1 MDKNTDLLI
10 YITMAGHGQYEND
23 SVLKVFSDKKEAKNY
38 IQKCKNYSFTRKII
52 SDKYLEKEEV
62 EFEEWMDEHPAGR
75 DNSWAQDYYI
85 IERILY

>member
-10 YITMAGHGQYEND
+10 YITMAGHGQDEND

-52 SDKYLEKEEV
+52 SEKEDD
-62 EFEEWMDEHPAGR
+62 EFEKWMDEHPAGR
-75 DNSWAQDYYI
+75 DNSWAQDFYI